1 MGRTSPAVKAL
12 TGSVALGALLL
23 LVTAVSAQ
31 NADPY
36 DDVAGTGPDTA
47 AIEALWRTG
56 MLDGAE
62 LLADLYGGE
71 DRIEIVLR
79 PSAG

>member
-1 MGRTSPAVKAL
+1 MGRASLAVKAL
-12 TGSVALGALLL
+12 AESVALGALLR

-36 DDVAGTGPDTA
+36 DDVARTGPDTA
-47 AIEALWRTG
+47 AIEALRRTG
-56 MLDGAE
+56 ILDGAE

-71 DRIEIVLR
+71 DRIEIILR